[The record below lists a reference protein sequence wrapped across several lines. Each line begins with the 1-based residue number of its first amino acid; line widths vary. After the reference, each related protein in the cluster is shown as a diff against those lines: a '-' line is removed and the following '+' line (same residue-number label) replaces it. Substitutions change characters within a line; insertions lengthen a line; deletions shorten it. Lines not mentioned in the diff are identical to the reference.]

1 MESANAKYEIVQLM
15 SESKSKNSNFVPLL
29 SSRLALAMI
38 YPSPATKLIGRRFAR
53 VIFFFAN
60 SNFVHKG
67 IKHVYPKS
75 DFLTLKQ
82 KILQKKAEHI
92 AVQYFCYLVGQLINK
107 GYNTKIILEMGVF

>member
-1 MESANAKYEIVQLM
+1 MWAATGHGHGRSGGRPGLRHKKMEKRKKKKRKGEKTGPGHGQRVLHQ
-15 SESKSKNSNFVPLL
+15 
-29 SSRLALAMI
+29 
-38 YPSPATKLIGRRFAR
+38 LIGRRFAR

-92 AVQYFCYLVGQLINK
+92 AVQYLLFSSWATN
-107 GYNTKIILEMGVF
+107 